1 MEERYEAMKELGSGN
16 FGVARLVRDKRTK
29 ELVAVKYIE
38 RGKKVLSCLF
48 LLSLFLCA

>member
-38 RGKKVLSCLF
+38 RGKKVS
-48 LLSLFLCA
+48 SLFFRSLFPCA